1 MMKMKK
7 RMCWFGALTL
17 AAGAEALVAQENPL
31 DVMARADFERYAGKW
46 FEIARLPNPFE
57 EDCAR
62 DVTATYTPRGDGRIT
77 VANRCIEKDGS
88 VNEAEG
94 VAKLDP
100 ALMEK
105 LKARA
110 KAQGFDVSRLIQT
123 EQTGR

>member
-1 MMKMKK
+1 M
-7 RMCWFGALTL
+7 
-17 AAGAEALVAQENPL
+17 
-31 DVMARADFERYAGKW
+31 
-46 FEIARLPNPFE
+46 
-57 EDCAR
+57 
-62 DVTATYTPRGDGRIT
+62 
-77 VANRCIEKDGS
+77 
-88 VNEAEG
+88 NEAEG